1 VLFINVDLS
10 QFLFLPNMQELSLSD
25 CVKLPLPVLT
35 LATRASTTPS
45 PRQPAIPVL
54 ERVVV
59 TLPPAPTAKGEGEV
73 GAATAC
79 GNDQQQRAKPDQRG
93 EECSLAAAVVT
104 PPPAPTAEGEWEGQ
118 GESGARAGM
127 QRRPA
132 AAC

>member
-1 VLFINVDLS
+1 
-10 QFLFLPNMQELSLSD
+10 MQELSLSD

-35 LATRASTTPS
+35 LATRASTTPP

-59 TLPPAPTAKGEGEV
+59 TPPPAPTAKGEGEGEGEV
-73 GAATAC
+73 GAVTAYDD
-79 GNDQQQRAKPDQRG
+79 DQQHRAKPDQRG

-118 GESGARAGM
+118 GESGARGSL
-127 QRRPA
+127 R
-132 AAC
+132 

>member
-1 VLFINVDLS
+1 
-10 QFLFLPNMQELSLSD
+10 MQELSLSD

-35 LATRASTTPS
+35 LATRASTTPP

-59 TLPPAPTAKGEGEV
+59 TPQPAPTAKGEGEGEV

-79 GNDQQQRAKPDQRG
+79 GDDQQQRAKPDQRG

-118 GESGARAGM
+118 GESGARGGLR
-127 QRRPA
+127 RRPA